1 MNDTGVK
8 RNKLRY
14 YSHRKIENKKI
25 DSVVIV
31 AYGRRCE

>member
-8 RNKLRY
+8 SIKLRY
-14 YSHRKIENKKI
+14 YPHCKIEIKKI

-31 AYGRRCE
+31 AYGRH